1 MRRITKRLTAL
12 LCAALM
18 VATLWPAQVWAVEDV
33 EDTESH
39 AYYSE
44 RYEVN
49 PLYPNLTTDD
59 IFTADSANRENEIQ
73 VYASPKSF
81 SAPSSAADY
90 VKKQFKARAA
100 TISFYYTGFSKAE
113 GPFAELEPDET
124 KEEYTQEEWELLQEG
139 YTHNDI
145 LRQRSFN
152 KYFNLLIGEIFFH
165 TFNHNASD
173 PTGGDY
179 MLWQWARRASF
190 GSYENGKC
198 EVTIYFEYYTTAEQE
213 QAVTTNINSLM
224 ASLNLNGKSEY
235 EKIYAIY
242 DWICSNVTYDYPHL
256 NDSSYFLQY
265 TAYGALI
272 DKTAVCQGYAIL
284 LYRMALMAGL
294 NARLVTSDGHAWN
307 IVQIDGLWY
316 HVDSTWDAEASPLP
330 WQYFLV
336 VNPTDTDH
344 LLDEWGA
351 SVVCLYPMSPS
362 NYGKTPVKGNVNG
375 DNNINVTD
383 VAMLYAYLVTGS
395 TGETLLTNEE
405 FCFAADVNGDGSID
419 VYDLQLLYETVCGI
433 N

>member
-1 MRRITKRLTAL
+1 MRRIAKRLAAL

-18 VATLWPAQVWAVEDV
+18 VATLWPTHVWAVEN
-33 EDTESH
+33 TESH

-49 PLYPNLTTDD
+49 PLYPNLATDN

-73 VYASPKSF
+73 VYASPRSF
-81 SAPSSAADY
+81 STPSSAANY
-90 VKKQFKARAA
+90 VKEQFKARAT
-100 TISFYYTGFSKAE
+100 TISFYYTGFSEAE
-113 GPFAELEPDET
+113 GPFAELEPDEM
-124 KEEYTQEEWELLQEG
+124 KEEYTEEEWELLQENW
-139 YTHNDI
+139 THEDI
-145 LRQRSFN
+145 LRQRSFS
-152 KYFNLLIGEIFFH
+152 KYLGQLTGEIFFYA
-165 TFNHNASD
+165 FNHNTSD

-179 MLWQWARRASF
+179 MLWQWAWRASS
-190 GSYENGKC
+190 GSYEDGKC
-198 EVTIYFEYYTTAEQE
+198 LVNIYFGYYTTAEQE
-213 QAVTTNINSLM
+213 QTVTTKINSLM
-224 ASLNLNGKSEY
+224 ASLKLNGKSEY

-272 DKTAVCQGYAIL
+272 DKTAVCQGYAVL

-316 HVDSTWDAEASPLP
+316 HVDSTWDAEISPRP

-351 SVVCLYPMSPS
+351 NVVCLYPMSPS
-362 NYGKTPVKGNVNG
+362 DYDKPPVKGDVNG

-383 VAMLYAYLVTGS
+383 VAMLYTYLVTGS
-395 TGETLLTNEE
+395 TGENALSSRS
-405 FCFAADVNGDGSID
+405 FQYAADVNGDSTID
-419 VYDLQLLYETVCGI
+419 VYDLQLLYEIVCGI